1 MSERYE
7 SRTVTLESLN
17 NMKTFPK
24 GLNHHAGLLHYDE
37 LTDTTI
43 FIRRTIRYIYDY
55 RIVYKYDFKVDFV
68 YINGVRYYYKKEYYT
83 LKETLKHGLEYFNS
97 RMNQAK
103 KRLNT

>member
-1 MSERYE
+1 MSERYG
-7 SRTVTLESLN
+7 SKIVTLESLN

-24 GLNHHAGLLHYDE
+24 GLKHHASLMHHDE

-43 FIRRTIRYIYDY
+43 FIRRSIRHIYDY
-55 RIVYKYDFKVDFV
+55 RIVYKYAFKVDFV
-68 YINGVRYYYKKEYYT
+68 YINGVRYHYEKEYYT
-83 LKETLKHGLEYFNS
+83 LKETLKHGLQYFNS